1 MVRRLILMRH
11 AKAERHWA
19 ASDDKSREINTRGR
33 TEAAATA
40 SQIAPFVEAR
50 AIALVS
56 PALRTVQTADVIEE
70 TIEIGER
77 IIVDALYMASP
88 GAIEDAVK
96 THAAAD
102 TIIVIGHNPG
112 MHDCAYD
119 FAMRGHNGQDGMLAR
134 LSGGFPT
141 SYAALF
147 EVDADGADPLARL
160 TLSDFLGRG
169 AR

>member
-11 AKAERHWA
+11 AKAERHWSA
-19 ASDDKSREINTRGR
+19 TDDKARAINARGR

-40 SQIAPFVEAR
+40 GQIAPFVEAR
-50 AIALVS
+50 VVALVS
-56 PALRTVQTADVIEE
+56 PARRTMQTADVIEE
-70 TIEIGER
+70 TVKIGER
-77 IIVDALYMASP
+77 IIIDALYMASP
-88 GAIEDAVK
+88 GAIEDAV
-96 THAAAD
+96 TAHAEAD
-102 TIIVIGHNPG
+102 TLIVIGHNPG

-119 FAMRGHNGQDGMLAR
+119 FASRSRNGDAETLAR

-147 EVDADGADPLARL
+147 EVEGDGGDPLARL
-160 TLSDFLGRG
+160 SLSDFLGRG